1 MIELFRQVKFKAMT
15 EVGIELS
22 DALYFSEEQYAS
34 LTEKDI
40 DALIQGR
47 VDNFV
52 YNYRNP
58 PAQLEPTL
66 EDAQAMVDAL
76 AQQQVQLDAMI
87 DEALLVK
94 SKFADER
101 IDTQPLKDVLKG
113 KRVEVADSVAA
124 LDDAL
129 SIDVLPVV
137 EPILQVKR

>member
-1 MIELFRQVKFKAMT
+1 MIETNRQVKFKVMT
-15 EVGIELS
+15 EVGIELT
-22 DALYFSEEQYAS
+22 DALYFSESQYAS

-40 DALIQGR
+40 DVLIQER

-52 YNYRNP
+52 FNYRNP
-58 PAQLEPTL
+58 PVQPEPTL

-129 SIDVLPVV
+129 SVDVLPVA